1 MFFLLV
7 PTAESLILSVENDEC
22 AEFETRRH
30 LLMKVYTFSAPMNM
44 ICDMTNSLVANPGP
58 KFSIDK
64 CDVGSYFEVEDILC
78 PAVNLFYLLSCIF
91 CNLQKLSIGKR

>member
-1 MFFLLV
+1 
-7 PTAESLILSVENDEC
+7 
-22 AEFETRRH
+22 
-30 LLMKVYTFSAPMNM
+30 MKVYTFSAPMNM

-78 PAVNLFYLLSCIF
+78 PAVNLFYLLFFVIYRNSPSA
-91 CNLQKLSIGKR
+91 NGE